1 MKRAAGCG
9 LDFRPCIVGRTA
21 FAAPVI
27 TNSFRHSLFALGDGE
42 PAPGSRFYAH
52 GCTGYLSSYQSSASG
67 PLCAVLF
74 SW

>member
-27 TNSFRHSLFALGDGE
+27 TNSFATRFSRWVADLLLAILLACLRSE
-42 PAPGSRFYAH
+42 PTCILRSIRM
-52 GCTGYLSSYQSSASG
+52 LSAIR
-67 PLCAVLF
+67 LVKC
-74 SW
+74 